1 MKKSVLLRLD
11 RFGQE
16 ALEEIVRETGG
27 SHDTVLRTAVSYYL
41 GDADSGRAAW
51 RVPELARE
59 ATFARSVELE
69 LNEDLHRRL
78 EREARR
84 QEVSVDLLAAHALI
98 YYLTDLDT
106 GRAAA
111 RLGAAIERDAEAD

>member
-1 MKKSVLLRLD
+1 MKKSVMLRLD

-16 ALEEIVRETGG
+16 ALDEYVRGTKG
-27 SHDTVLRTAVSYYL
+27 SHATVLRTAVRYYL

-51 RVPELARE
+51 RVPQLARE
-59 ATFARSVELE
+59 ATFARTLELE
-69 LNEDLHRRL
+69 LDEDLHHEL
-78 EREARR
+78 ELEARR
-84 QEVSVDLLAAHALI
+84 QEVEGDLLAAHAVI

-111 RLGAAIERDAEAD
+111 RLGAALERDAEAD

>member
-1 MKKSVLLRLD
+1 MKKRVMLRLD

-16 ALEEIVRETGG
+16 AIEEYVRGTKG
-27 SHDTVLRTAVSYYL
+27 SPATVLRTAVSYYL

-51 RVPELARE
+51 RVPQLARE
-59 ATFARSVELE
+59 AKFARTVELE
-69 LNEDLHRRL
+69 LDEDLHQRL
-78 EREARR
+78 ELEARR
-84 QEVSVDLLAAHALI
+84 QEVEVDLLAAHAVI

-111 RLGAAIERDAEAD
+111 RLGAALDRDAEAD